1 MQGLIATLTQEGPI
15 PLDLTFSC
23 APAELLALVG
33 PSGGGKSTILRCL
46 AGLHGVQRGR
56 IAVDGKV
63 WLDRELG
70 LDVPTHRRRFGMVFQ
85 NYALFPHMTARA
97 NIVSALGHLA
107 PGKRSTRAD
116 ELLALVNL
124 AGLESRR
131 PAELSGGQQ
140 QRVAVARALAREPD
154 VLLLDE
160 PFSAVDK
167 VTRNKLYQEL
177 AVMRRRLAM
186 PIVLV
191 THDIDEA
198 VMLADSLCLIQRGR
212 VLQQGKPLDVLRH
225 PASVAAARLMGHRNI
240 FPARVVE
247 KNRNGRTIL
256 VWRGQTLVALGDL
269 DWPLASEVSWLVPP
283 SLVRLHPISHRAVGE
298 HENYATGTITTNIVT
313 GETTIST
320 VQFIESEHRNLTV
333 HVPTRIVERDGL
345 QVGKGVKVSFPHAAV
360 HIMPP
365 PDTSMRLSRRS

>member
-1 MQGLIATLTQEGPI
+1 
-15 PLDLTFSC
+15 
-23 APAELLALVG
+23 
-33 PSGGGKSTILRCL
+33 
-46 AGLHGVQRGR
+46 
-56 IAVDGKV
+56 
-63 WLDRELG
+63 
-70 LDVPTHRRRFGMVFQ
+70 
-85 NYALFPHMTARA
+85 
-97 NIVSALGHLA
+97 
-107 PGKRSTRAD
+107 
-116 ELLALVNL
+116 
-124 AGLESRR
+124 
-131 PAELSGGQQ
+131 
-140 QRVAVARALAREPD
+140 
-154 VLLLDE
+154 
-160 PFSAVDK
+160 
-167 VTRNKLYQEL
+167 
-177 AVMRRRLAM
+177 
-186 PIVLV
+186 
-191 THDIDEA
+191 
-198 VMLADSLCLIQRGR
+198 
-212 VLQQGKPLDVLRH
+212 
-225 PASVAAARLMGHRNI
+225 MGHRNI

-283 SLVRLHPISHRAVGE
+283 SLVRLHPISHRAVRE